1 MKRKIIPKNE
11 NEEKKVWKK
20 KKFKKKKTY
29 DGSLFILFVWKMFP
43 SQVF

>member
-1 MKRKIIPKNE
+1 MKSKIIPKKWE
-11 NEEKKVWKK
+11 WGKKSLKK
-20 KKFKKKKTY
+20 KKIQKKKTY